1 VTEPSVVE
9 RRLRRLPDRPALVA
23 IICGL
28 TALAFVGALLL
39 RGDGDP
45 SRLVHAAPPWTDART
60 APGSLTVQP
69 ADKGFDG
76 QFFYRI
82 AVSPLSARR
91 TVAGVRFDL
100 RALRNARWLYG
111 AMGWAGSAGDRDVV
125 PWALI
130 GVNIVAAVAVGGLS
144 GALARDSGRHALW
157 GLLLAL
163 YPGFAYSLSLDTSEL
178 VAAAF
183 LLAALLALRRERWTV
198 AAIAFTLAVLTRDTT
213 VVVPVGIAVAAMW
226 DRWRHRGPDAVRRLS
241 ASVTPIVMFAIWQ
254 VVQRIRFGA
263 LPLTSSGDN
272 NLTAPFG
279 GLLHE
284 LGRSVPPSGG
294 TETFRLL
301 SAIVLLGVIAAALG
315 AMRGSVAPLAETL
328 AWVPAVAVVALLNS
342 YLWSGATA
350 FMRAGTEAFLLSGL
364 VLLGS
369 RRRWTELAALP
380 VGGLWLLTVVAQLGK
395 AG

>member
-1 VTEPSVVE
+1 MQP
-9 RRLRRLPDRPALVA
+9 RRRQLPDRPALVA
-23 IICGL
+23 VIC
-28 TALAFVGALLL
+28 ALAALIFVGALLL
-39 RGDGDP
+39 RSGGDP
-45 SRLVHAAPPWTDART
+45 SRLVHAAPPWTDARA

-69 ADKGFDG
+69 ADQGFDG

-82 AVSPLSARR
+82 AVSPLSTRR

-111 AMGWAGSAGDRDVV
+111 AMGWAGSGGDRDVV

-130 GVNIVAAVAVGGLS
+130 GLNVLAAVAIGGLS
-144 GALARDSGRHALW
+144 GALARDSTRHAAW
-157 GLLLAL
+157 GLVLAL
-163 YPGFAYSLSLDTSEL
+163 YPGFAYSQSLDTSEL

-183 LLAALLALRRERWTV
+183 LLAALLALRRKRWGV

-213 VVVPVGIAVAAMW
+213 VVVPVGIAAAAVW
-226 DRWRHRGPDAVRRLS
+226 TGWRDRGTEAVRCF
-241 ASVTPIVMFAIWQ
+241 AAGVTPIAVFAIWQ
-254 VVQRIRFGA
+254 VVQRVRFGA
-263 LPLTSSGDN
+263 VPLTSSGDN
-272 NLTAPFG
+272 NLTVPFG

-284 LGRSVPPSGG
+284 VGRSFPPSGG
-294 TETFRLL
+294 TEAFRLL
-301 SAIVLLGVIAAALG
+301 SAAVLLGVLAAAAVAL
-315 AMRGSVAPLAETL
+315 RGSAAPLVEKV

-369 RRRWTELAALP
+369 RRRWTGLVALP
-380 VGGLWLLTVVAQLGK
+380 VVGLWLLTVAAQVGK